1 MLCVGDL
8 AFPLLTHNSK
18 AYFSHV
24 QMNRL
29 YKCFC
34 FVETIIVLRIFE
46 SMQIVIQHQQIDRFI
61 S

>member
-1 MLCVGDL
+1 MLYVNDMT
-8 AFPLLTHNSK
+8 FSLLTHNSK
-18 AYFSHV
+18 EHFSHV

-29 YKCFC
+29 FKCYC

-46 SMQIVIQHQQIDRFI
+46 SMQIMIQHQQIDRFI